1 MSKSRIIPVALWL
14 ALLAAASWSGW
25 LTTPVSGDLALFMP
39 QPRSMGERL
48 FLTEIGQGPAA
59 RIVLIAVEGG
69 TPAQRAGTSRRL
81 ARLLRELPGISRVE
95 NGSVSRA
102 GRTPEPFFGHRYLL
116 SPSATPSRFT
126 PEALREALNRRLE
139 ELTAPVSP
147 FPRTWLPRD
156 PTGEFLAYLRAGHP
170 LHSPKKHLG
179 VWFSPDRAQALL
191 MAETRASALEIEA
204 NSLVVS
210 AIETAF
216 QEARGE
222 APLSLRMSGAGVFA
236 VRSRDTIRAEVR
248 VLSLLASVAVVA
260 ILLWFFRSPLLLVL
274 GGLPLAS
281 GIVVGWGAV
290 GLFYDGIHGIT
301 LAFGVILLGV
311 TLDYPI
317 HLFTH
322 LRPGV
327 RPETVIRQV
336 WPSLRLS
343 WITTALGFG
352 VMITTP
358 FHGLVQVGLLAA
370 AGIATAGLV
379 TGWVVPLL
387 IPARW
392 NPRYSHQRFRWAT
405 RIPRP
410 GRAVTRKAM
419 ARIKPWITG
428 VTVVGVTALVVGT
441 ALLQPVRW
449 ENDLAALSPIPRKLL
464 LEDRAMRAS
473 IGAPEVN
480 HIAFITARDAQGAL
494 EKSEQLAAG
503 LRGLVAEKQ
512 LTGFDMAALYLPSR
526 RTQRLRQSRLPPP
539 ETVNRALD
547 QALAE
552 LPFRP
557 GLFAP
562 FRADFAAAH
571 AQAALGPEDTAGTA
585 LGLRIQNLLF
595 KGQTGWIA
603 LVPLSGV
610 SDGAA
615 LAAWFANRGQDDL
628 FYLHIPS
635 ATRGLMKRF
644 REEALVRVG
653 LGILI
658 MIAVLLL
665 ELRNLARIARVLLP
679 VAAATLVELSFWI
692 WFGGPLTLFHLFSL
706 LLIFGIGI
714 DYCIFLSQAQTGDKA
729 RVRTA
734 HGLLVC
740 CISTVLMFGAL
751 AFSQIPVLNIIGSMV
766 SIGVTLSFL
775 FAIIFAHPKGGYGS
789 L

>member
-1 MSKSRIIPVALWL
+1 MSKTRYIPVALWL
-14 ALLAAASWSGW
+14 VLLAGASWSGW

-102 GRTPEPFFGHRYLL
+102 GRTPEPVFGHRYLL

-370 AGIATAGLV
+370 AGIATASVAREVAQDAREPRPVVATRGRRAAADAQPRVLYEIF
-379 TGWVVPLL
+379 GPLVVPRERAGEATN
-387 IPARW
+387 PA
-392 NPRYSHQRFRWAT
+392 
-405 RIPRP
+405 
-410 GRAVTRKAM
+410 AVLKDE
-419 ARIKPWITG
+419 
-428 VTVVGVTALVVGT
+428 VGCC
-441 ALLQPVRW
+441 
-449 ENDLAALSPIPRKLL
+449 
-464 LEDRAMRAS
+464 
-473 IGAPEVN
+473 
-480 HIAFITARDAQGAL
+480 
-494 EKSEQLAAG
+494 G
-503 LRGLVAEKQ
+503 LGIQ
-512 LTGFDMAALYLPSR
+512 LYLPREAHYPR
-526 RTQRLRQSRLPPP
+526 RPLPASSNKLKEMLCCGPCGGKHRPP
-539 ETVNRALD
+539 EPDTEVG
-547 QALAE
+547 
-552 LPFRP
+552 RP
-557 GLFAP
+557 S
-562 FRADFAAAH
+562 
-571 AQAALGPEDTAGTA
+571 E
-585 LGLRIQNLLF
+585 
-595 KGQTGWIA
+595 
-603 LVPLSGV
+603 
-610 SDGAA
+610 
-615 LAAWFANRGQDDL
+615 
-628 FYLHIPS
+628 
-635 ATRGLMKRF
+635 
-644 REEALVRVG
+644 
-653 LGILI
+653 
-658 MIAVLLL
+658 
-665 ELRNLARIARVLLP
+665 P
-679 VAAATLVELSFWI
+679 V
-692 WFGGPLTLFHLFSL
+692 
-706 LLIFGIGI
+706 
-714 DYCIFLSQAQTGDKA
+714 
-729 RVRTA
+729 
-734 HGLLVC
+734 
-740 CISTVLMFGAL
+740 
-751 AFSQIPVLNIIGSMV
+751 
-766 SIGVTLSFL
+766 IGV
-775 FAIIFAHPKGGYGS
+775 I
-789 L
+789 

>member
-1 MSKSRIIPVALWL
+1 MSKTRYIPVALWL
-14 ALLAAASWSGW
+14 VLLAAASWSGW

-39 QPRSMGERL
+39 QPRSMVERL

-81 ARLLRELPGISRVE
+81 ARLLRKHSGISRVE
-95 NGSVSRA
+95 NGSFTRA
-102 GRTPEPFFGHRYLL
+102 TRTPEPFFGHRYLL
-116 SPSATPSRFT
+116 SPSATRSRFT
-126 PEALREALNRRLE
+126 PGALREALTQRLE
-139 ELTAPVSP
+139 ELTAPISP
-147 FPRTWLPRD
+147 FPRKWLPRD
-156 PTGEFLAYLRAGHP
+156 PTGEFLSYLRAGHP
-170 LHSPKKHLG
+170 LHSPKRHLG

-191 MAETRASALEIEA
+191 MAETRASALEVEA
-204 NSLVVS
+204 NSRVVS

-216 QEARGE
+216 GEARGD

-236 VRSRDTIRAEVR
+236 VRSRDTIRDEVR
-248 VLSLLASVAVVA
+248 LLSVLASVAVVA

-311 TLDYPI
+311 TIDYPI

-322 LRPGV
+322 LRPGA
-327 RPETVIRQV
+327 RPETVVRQV

-358 FHGLVQVGLLAA
+358 FNGLAQVGLLAA

-379 TGWVVPLL
+379 TGWVLPLL
-387 IPARW
+387 IPAGW
-392 NPRYSHQRFRWAT
+392 EPRFGHDRFSWIA
-405 RIPRP
+405 RIHPT
-410 GRAVTRKAM
+410 GRAVRV
-419 ARIKPWITG
+419 WITVAAVVV
-428 VTVVGVTALVVGT
+428 VTVLVAGT
-441 ALLQPVRW
+441 AWLRPVRW
-449 ENDLAALSPIPRKLL
+449 ENDLAALSPIPRGLL
-464 LEDRAMRAS
+464 REDREMRAR

-480 HIAFITARDAQGAL
+480 HIAFITAKDAQGAL
-494 EKSEQLAAG
+494 EKSEDLAAG
-503 LRGLVAEKQ
+503 LRGLVAGKQ
-512 LTGFDMAALYLPSR
+512 LTGFDMAALYLPSH

-539 ETVNRALD
+539 ETVNRSLE
-547 QALAE
+547 QALAG

-571 AQAALGPEDTAGTA
+571 SLTPIGPADTAGTA
-585 LGLRIQNLLF
+585 LGLRIGSLLF
-595 KGQTGWIA
+595 QGHSGWIA

-610 SDGAA
+610 SDGET
-615 LAAWFANRGQDDL
+615 LAAWFAGRGQDDL
-628 FYLHIPS
+628 FYLHLPS
-635 ATRGLMKRF
+635 ATRGLMTRF
-644 REEALVRVG
+644 REEALERVG

-665 ELRNLARIARVLLP
+665 ELRNLSRIARVLLP

-714 DYCIFLSQAQTGDKA
+714 DYCIFLSQAKTGDDT

-740 CISTVLMFGAL
+740 YISTVLMFGAL

-775 FAIIFAHPKGGYGS
+775 FAMIFAQP
-789 L
+789 

>member
-1 MSKSRIIPVALWL
+1 MSKTRYIPVALWL
-14 ALLAAASWSGW
+14 VLLAGASWSGW

-39 QPRSMGERL
+39 QPRSLAERL

-59 RIVLIAVEGG
+59 RIVLIALEGG
-69 TPAQRAGTSRRL
+69 TPAQRAETSLRL
-81 ARLLRELPGISRVE
+81 ARLLREHSGISRVE

-102 GRTPEPFFGHRYLL
+102 THTIEPFFGHRYLL

-126 PEALREALNRRLE
+126 PEALREALTRRLE

-147 FPRTWLPRD
+147 FPRKWLPRD
-156 PTGEFLAYLRAGHP
+156 PTGEFLAYLRAGQP

-204 NSLVVS
+204 NSRVLAAIGS
-210 AIETAF
+210 AFE
-216 QEARGE
+216 EARGG

-236 VRSRDTIRAEVR
+236 VRSRDTIRGEVR
-248 VLSLLASVAVVA
+248 LLSVLAGAAVVA
-260 ILLWFFRSPLLLVL
+260 TLLWFFPSPLLLVL

-281 GIVVGWGAV
+281 GMVAGWGAV

-301 LAFGVILLGV
+301 LAFGMILLGV
-311 TLDYPI
+311 TIDYPI

-322 LRPGV
+322 LRPGAPAGDVV
-327 RPETVIRQV
+327 RRI

-352 VMITTP
+352 MMITTP
-358 FHGLVQVGLLAA
+358 FHGLAQVGLLAA

-379 TGWVVPLL
+379 TGWVLPLL
-387 IPARW
+387 IPAGWTPPHGHRRFTW
-392 NPRYSHQRFRWAT
+392 MTGISRPRRAAMGWITVSAAVALAVLV
-405 RIPRP
+405 
-410 GRAVTRKAM
+410 AVTAWLR
-419 ARIKPWITG
+419 
-428 VTVVGVTALVVGT
+428 
-441 ALLQPVRW
+441 PVRW
-449 ENDLAALSPIPRKLL
+449 ENDLAALSPIPRGLL
-464 LEDRAMRAS
+464 KEDREMRAR

-480 HIAFITARDAQGAL
+480 HIAFITAGDAQGAL
-494 EKSEQLAAG
+494 EKSEALAAG
-503 LRGLVAEKQ
+503 LRGLVAAKQ
-512 LTGFDMAALYLPSR
+512 LTGFDMAALYLPSH

-539 ETVNRALD
+539 ETMNRALG
-547 QALAE
+547 QALAG

-571 AQAALGPEDTAGTA
+571 AQATLGPADVAGTA
-585 LGLRIQNLLF
+585 LGLRIRNLLF
-595 KGQTGWIA
+595 KGHAGWIA

-610 SDGAA
+610 SDGEA
-615 LAAWFANRGQDDL
+615 LAAWFAGRGEDDL
-628 FYLHIPS
+628 FYLHLPT

-644 REEALVRVG
+644 REEALQRVG

-658 MIAVLLL
+658 MIAVLLW
-665 ELRNLARIARVLLP
+665 ELRNLSRIVRVLFP
-679 VAAATLVELSFWI
+679 VTAASLTELSFWI

-766 SIGVTLSFL
+766 SIGVALSFL
-775 FAIIFAHPKGGYGS
+775 FAIVFAQPAGGCGK